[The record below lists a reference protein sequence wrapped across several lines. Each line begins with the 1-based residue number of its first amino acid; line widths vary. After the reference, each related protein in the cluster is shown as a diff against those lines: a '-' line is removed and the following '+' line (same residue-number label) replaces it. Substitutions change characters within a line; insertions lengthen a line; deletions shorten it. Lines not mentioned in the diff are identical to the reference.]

1 MFLLPTLEEL
11 EQGFKSINPT
21 YRTLEAAWNHINSD
35 RGTMG
40 QEIAFSQDFDIFEDG
55 LMCGRDWEEDY

>member
-1 MFLLPTLEEL
+1 MYLFPTLEEIEFMAREL
-11 EQGFKSINPT
+11 NPT
-21 YRTLEAAWNHINSD
+21 FRTTRTAFNHINSD

>member
-1 MFLLPTLEEL
+1 MYLFPTLEEIEFMAREL
-11 EQGFKSINPT
+11 NPT
-21 YRTLEAAWNHINSD
+21 FRTMRAAFNHINSD

-55 LMCGRDWEEDY
+55 LMCGRNWEGDY